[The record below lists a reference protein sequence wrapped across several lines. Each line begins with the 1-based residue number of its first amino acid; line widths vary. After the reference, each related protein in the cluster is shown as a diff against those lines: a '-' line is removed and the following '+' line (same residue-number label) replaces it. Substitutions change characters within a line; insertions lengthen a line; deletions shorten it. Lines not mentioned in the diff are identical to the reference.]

1 MKFKKQYTAR
11 TRHSHGA
18 ITQRT
23 NTKPPRAQ
31 SRYFHCIKTLKVIKF
46 FENFFQF
53 LKKMGFF
60 GFNSA
65 GTHSKLRKTVS
76 LESAILQ
83 SKAKKLKHSLEVI
96 TQTLKNK
103 IKTKKSKN
111 SREIVMMEIPNQNL

>member
-1 MKFKKQYTAR
+1 
-11 TRHSHGA
+11 
-18 ITQRT
+18 
-23 NTKPPRAQ
+23 
-31 SRYFHCIKTLKVIKF
+31 
-46 FENFFQF
+46 
-53 LKKMGFF
+53 MGFF